1 MSRDVIK
8 EIEEEIKNNTLM
20 LYMKGTPQQPMC
32 GFSYT
37 VVEILNQVGKPYAS
51 VNILADPEKREA
63 IKQYSNWPTIPQL
76 YINGEF
82 IGGCD
87 ITREMFENGEL
98 KQTVDQAFAARV

>member
-1 MSRDVIK
+1 MSRDVMK
-8 EIEEEIKNNTLM
+8 EIEEEIKNHKVM
-20 LYMKGTPQQPMC
+20 LYMKGTPDQPMC

-37 VVEILNQVGKPYAS
+37 VIEILNQVGHPYAS

-63 IKQYSNWPTIPQL
+63 IKQFSNWPTIPQL

-87 ITREMFENGEL
+87 ITREMFDSGEL
-98 KQTVDQAFAARV
+98 KQTLDQAFATAV

>member
-8 EIEEEIKNNTLM
+8 EIEEEIKTHKVM
-20 LYMKGTPQQPMC
+20 LYMKGTPEQPMC

-37 VVEILNQVGKPYAS
+37 VIEILNQVGQPYAS
-51 VNILADPEKREA
+51 VNILADQEKREA

-82 IGGCD
+82 VGGCD
-87 ITREMFENGEL
+87 ITREMFESGEL
-98 KQTVDQAFAARV
+98 KQAVDQAFAATV

>member
-8 EIEEEIKNNTLM
+8 EIENEIKENTIM
-20 LYMKGTPQQPMC
+20 LYMKGTPDQPMC
-32 GFSYT
+32 GFSFT

-51 VNILADPEKREA
+51 VNILADQEKREA
-63 IKQYSNWPTIPQL
+63 IKQFSNWPTIPQL
-76 YINGEF
+76 YIKGEF

-98 KQTVDQAFAARV
+98 QQMVDQAVAAQV